1 MARYVR
7 RADGRA
13 TLTSGSTLAA
23 AHPRVAGTVGA
34 SGKRRLRVLFCLD
47 SFHVGGS
54 ELNAIRTAERLDPE
68 RIELSVACL
77 RTDGPLWQRYEALG
91 VRREHFPLS
100 SFAHPGTLT
109 QAYRFARFVR
119 RHRFDIVQSH
129 DVYNNIFAIPA
140 ARAAGF
146 PATVACRRWW
156 TETPRRAHR
165 VANRLAYRLADRV
178 LVNSESIGS
187 LVETEEG
194 IARSRITVIPN
205 FVDDE
210 AFQAPDSAW
219 RQQMR
224 QKLGLRD
231 DDLVIG
237 SVANLHAIKNHE
249 LLIRAASR
257 LAERWPMLRLVIVG
271 DGERRELLHSL
282 AVQLGIGDRVVFAGL
297 LPQHPSPHYLFDTS
311 VLTSRGEGFPNSIV
325 EAMAAGRPI
334 VATAVGGVVDAFTD
348 NVSGRLVPSDDVHAV
363 AAAVEFYL
371 CNSEARRAAGLAAR
385 REAEERYHARR
396 ILPLVHQLYE
406 DLASDRARD
415 R

>member
-13 TLTSGSTLAA
+13 TLTSGSILAA
-23 AHPRVAGTVGA
+23 AEPRVAGTAGV

-194 IARSRITVIPN
+194 VARSRIAVIPN

-271 DGERRELLHSL
+271 DGQRRELLRSL
-282 AVQLGIGDRVVFAGL
+282 AMQLGIGDRVVFAGL